1 MFNIDRSWIENQIL
15 KKIKRYFQRGM
26 GGGEGK
32 KEKNLRAKSK
42 KKKKKNPK
50 KEISTWVNLNEQTHE
65 KLTNTYYRLF
75 SIYYVII

>member
-1 MFNIDRSWIENQIL
+1 
-15 KKIKRYFQRGM
+15 M
-26 GGGEGK
+26 GGRGGEKGK
-32 KEKNLRAKSK
+32 ESKSKKQK
-42 KKKKKNPK
+42 KKKKKKIPK

>member
-1 MFNIDRSWIENQIL
+1 
-15 KKIKRYFQRGM
+15 M

-32 KEKNLRAKSK
+32 KEKNLRAKSKK